1 MNIYKNILAAKTDKK
16 KLLAVLLDPEK
27 VDLEKLPSF
36 LDKIHKSMVTHI
48 FVGGSTDED
57 QQIENLVKTLKKQS
71 KLPVILF
78 PGSSEQVINAA
89 DGLLFLS
96 LVSGRNSEYLI
107 GQQIKAAQTLK
118 RNSLEI
124 IPTGYLLI
132 DGGTE
137 TAVQRVS
144 KTKPLAQD
152 QLKEIVS
159 TALAS
164 EYLGQKLIYLEA
176 GSGAK
181 NPVSTTIIKKVKKQ
195 ISVPLIVGGGI
206 RNKQQLEQAY
216 IAGAD
221 LVVIGTAFELNP
233 DFFDS

>member
-1 MNIYKNILAAKTDKK
+1 VNIYKNILSAKTDQK

-27 VDLEKLPSF
+27 VDIEKLPSF

-48 FVGGSTDED
+48 FVGGSTDEN
-57 QQIENLVKTLKKQS
+57 QQIETLINALKKLS

-89 DGLLFLS
+89 DCLLFLS

-107 GQQIKAAQTLK
+107 GHQIKAAQTLK

-144 KTKPLAQD
+144 KTTPLAQD
-152 QLKEIVS
+152 PLKEIVS

-181 NPVSTTIIKKVKKQ
+181 NPVSTTIIKEVKKQ
-195 ISVPLIVGGGI
+195 ISVPLIVGVGI

-216 IAGAD
+216 IAGSD
-221 LVVIGTAFELNP
+221 FVVIGTAFELNLN
-233 DFFDS
+233 FFDS